1 LSTFYLLS
9 GTPPIQVI
17 KSTTTSTIAPKPSLI
32 DITPS
37 SSGGESIHMLHLL
50 EPQLSSSYR
59 QAFVPFYPPID
70 ASTPARIPSSIA
82 QRKMSVAPS
91 RRMSTVINLRKRRD
105 SNATQL
111 HPSTPQNGQNRLSL
125 PPVYK
130 QRRPSIFAGRLS
142 DGVGL
147 TKLRSKNM
155 ITVQS

>member
-9 GTPPIQVI
+9 GTPPIQV
-17 KSTTTSTIAPKPSLI
+17 SRPTTTSVITPKPSLI
-32 DITPS
+32 NITPS

-70 ASTPARIPSSIA
+70 ASTPARIPSSVA
-82 QRKMSVAPS
+82 QRKMSIVSS
-91 RRMSTVINLRKRRD
+91 RRMSSIINLRKRRD

-111 HPSTPQNGQNRLSL
+111 HPLTPQNGQNRLSL

-155 ITVQS
+155 IAVQS